1 LLALDLGRAQR
12 DHGQPARAGR
22 RHQGLGDDRPGAGNW
37 PLVLNGTSCNLA
49 KGQTCDWIVGTPEK
63 VDGVWQVM
71 LILPH
76 GARAPE
82 ETLFPAPIGMA
93 KDGPVPLPPYDAP
106 ETDGDAPEPGPEGDP
121 QPPA

>member
-1 LLALDLGRAQR
+1 MQITLTPIRHDTPLTA
-12 DHGQPARAGR
+12 ARK
-22 RHQGLGDDRPGAGNW
+22 GDV
-37 PLVLNGTSCNLA
+37 LVLNGTSCNLA

-63 VDGVWQVM
+63 VDGVWQVT

-82 ETLFPAPIGMA
+82 DTLFPAPIGMA

-106 ETDGDAPEPGPEGDP
+106 ETVDDAPEPDPEGDP